1 MNETAGAGGRLEAE
15 GGGGG
20 EDKGDYGDFYE
31 YDYSNSKQGTTTP
44 RDVNVKCILT
54 KLIRNSFFCKLP
66 LNVRS
71 SFWQILV
78 EVAFLTYD

>member
-54 KLIRNSFFCKLP
+54 KLIRNIFFL
-66 LNVRS
+66 
-71 SFWQILV
+71 QITSKCLFF
-78 EVAFLTYD
+78 FLANFS